1 MATTARYGYNG
12 NHAGEQLLSFCSR
25 ARRTLISRLGKP
37 AKSILEDEQ
46 AWADHF
52 AAIKR
57 INGTPKIDRNKTQR
71 KDAEGKRVQRHGDF
85 AIGLLL
91 GHYAMKRDVAP
102 IEFTGVPA
110 SSGRWSDNPS
120 TRRDDDD
127 DDARDTDSGAW

>member
-1 MATTARYGYNG
+1 MFPAL
-12 NHAGEQLLSFCSR
+12 AGMNRGSRGLPRLCKGVPR
-25 ARRTLISRLGKP
+25 ARG
-37 AKSILEDEQ
+37 DE
-46 AWADHF
+46 
-52 AAIKR
+52 
-57 INGTPKIDRNKTQR
+57 P
-71 KDAEGKRVQRHGDF
+71 DAEGKRVQRHGDF